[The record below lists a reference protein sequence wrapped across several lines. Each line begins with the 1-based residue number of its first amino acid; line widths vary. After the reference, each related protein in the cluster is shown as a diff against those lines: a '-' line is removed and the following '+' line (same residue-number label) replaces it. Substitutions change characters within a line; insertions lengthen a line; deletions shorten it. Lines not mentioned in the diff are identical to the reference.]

1 MNHPFVSL
9 QLENELLNF
18 EIDQIKF
25 DLKLDLSK
33 VYFPKKAF

>member
-33 VYFPKKAF
+33 V

>member
-1 MNHPFVSL
+1 MNHLFVSL

-33 VYFPKKAF
+33 V